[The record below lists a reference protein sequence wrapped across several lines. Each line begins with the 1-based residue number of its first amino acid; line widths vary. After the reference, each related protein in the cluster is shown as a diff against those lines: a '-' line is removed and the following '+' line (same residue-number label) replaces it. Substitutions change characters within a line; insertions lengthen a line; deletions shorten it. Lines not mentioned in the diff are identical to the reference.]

1 MRISQ
6 SRCAGLRHCTFADN
20 SSNNNGNNKVKTIF
34 FSNSVSEREEFSR
47 RTHAT
52 KMSRLLHGHYNCRTD
67 FFASIKCT
75 RCLQQLFLTLSCTR
89 THTHMLTLSHF
100 SSSSLSLF
108 LSHPSLV
115 PSVPL
120 SLIHTHTQAGNL
132 SRSLVSWRKRLLLKT
147 GFVQVY
153 GLVWGDGAVWG
164 GG

>member
-1 MRISQ
+1 MT
-6 SRCAGLRHCTFADN
+6 AGDLRRMVLRKILSDSFMEKPQQRQQLQRQQQRQQQQQQQRQQQGQDN
-20 SSNNNGNNKVKTIF
+20 L

-75 RCLQQLFLTLSCTR
+75 RCLQQLSLTLSSTPA
-89 THTHMLTLSHF
+89 HTHMLTLSHF

-132 SRSLVSWRKRLLLKT
+132 SRSLVS
-147 GFVQVY
+147 
-153 GLVWGDGAVWG
+153 
-164 GG
+164 

>member
-20 SSNNNGNNKVKTIF
+20 SSSNNSNNKVKTIF

-100 SSSSLSLF
+100 SSTSLSLSF
-108 LSHPSLV
+108 SLTLHLFR
-115 PSVPL
+115 L
-120 SLIHTHTQAGNL
+120 SLSLSSTRTPRQAI
-132 SRSLVSWRKRLLLKT
+132 SLAPSSPEEKDCYLKQALCKCT
-147 GFVQVY
+147 
-153 GLVWGDGAVWG
+153 D
-164 GG
+164 